1 MILHRKHPN
10 STHDTD
16 VFMITLP
23 KISDIYAN
31 LSILIETAD
40 KCYCLVDI
48 NPIGL
53 STFHYVKHRNFT

>member
-1 MILHRKHPN
+1 
-10 STHDTD
+10 
-16 VFMITLP
+16 MITLP

-53 STFHYVKHRNFT
+53 NTFHYVKHRNFT